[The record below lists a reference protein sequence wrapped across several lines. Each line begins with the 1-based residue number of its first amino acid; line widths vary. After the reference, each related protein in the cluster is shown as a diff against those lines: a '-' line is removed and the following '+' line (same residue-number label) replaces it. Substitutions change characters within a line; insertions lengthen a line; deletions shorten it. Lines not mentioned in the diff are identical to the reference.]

1 MALIARMTRAS
12 MLGVLGEDYV
22 RTAFAK
28 GLAPRSV
35 LLGHAL
41 KAASLPVVTII
52 GVGFAL
58 LIGGAVVTESVFALP
73 GIGRLTVDAIVRR
86 DYPVIQG
93 VILIISG
100 VYVLPQPGHR
110 RPLCRPRPPHP
121 LLTAPRLARA
131 PRRQRRRGSPRRA
144 GRGFIRRQP
153 TMVAGL
159 ACLALILAAGLAAPS
174 LGTVDPSSLRPVTRL
189 REPGATSGSAPTS
202 TAATSTRARSTAR
215 GSRSWW
221 ASRLAGGMAFGILI
235 GLVIG
240 FYRRL
245 DTVVM
250 RVMDG
255 LMAIPAILLAL
266 ALMALMHGSVRNVII
281 ALVIPE
287 IPRVVRLVRASVL
300 WLREHTM
307 VEAARALGV
316 GTPRILLRYI
326 LPALVAPLIVQATY
340 IGASAILFE
349 AYLSFLGAGTPPH
362 IPSWGNIMAEGKT
375 YVQLAFWIILF
386 PGLFLALTVLAVNLV
401 GDGLRDLLHVR
412 G

>member
-1 MALIARMTRAS
+1 MAVRATDVGTLAADATAARPA
-12 MLGVLGEDYV
+12 
-22 RTAFAK
+22 
-28 GLAPRSV
+28 
-35 LLGHAL
+35 
-41 KAASLPVVTII
+41 
-52 GVGFAL
+52 
-58 LIGGAVVTESVFALP
+58 
-73 GIGRLTVDAIVRR
+73 
-86 DYPVIQG
+86 
-93 VILIISG
+93 
-100 VYVLPQPGHR
+100 
-110 RPLCRPRPPHP
+110 
-121 LLTAPRLARA
+121 ARA
-131 PRRQRRRGSPRRA
+131 RRLLA
-144 GRGFIRRQP
+144 RQP
-153 TMVAGL
+153 TFVAGL
-159 ACLALILAAGLAAPS
+159 AVLLAVLAVGVFAPLWWTGDPLQMKPAQRLQQPSPERWFGSDHFGRDVYTRTVYGARVSLLVGASVSLVSLAL
-174 LGTVDPSSLRPVTRL
+174 GTAL
-189 REPGATSGSAPTS
+189 
-202 TAATSTRARSTAR
+202 
-215 GSRSWW
+215 
-221 ASRLAGGMAFGILI
+221 

-245 DTVVM
+245 DTVMM

-266 ALMALMHGSVRNVII
+266 ALMAMMRGSVRNVII

-287 IPRVVRLVRASVL
+287 IPRVIRLVRASVL
-300 WLREHTM
+300 SLREHTM

-386 PGLFLALTVLAVNLV
+386 PGLFLALTVLAINLV
-401 GDGLRDLLHVR
+401 GDGLRDLLDVR

>member
-1 MALIARMTRAS
+1 MADLESGLGAMPVP
-12 MLGVLGEDYV
+12 LGV
-22 RTAFAK
+22 TA
-28 GLAPRSV
+28 R
-35 LLGHAL
+35 
-41 KAASLPVVTII
+41 
-52 GVGFAL
+52 
-58 LIGGAVVTESVFALP
+58 
-73 GIGRLTVDAIVRR
+73 IVRF
-86 DYPVIQG
+86 
-93 VILIISG
+93 
-100 VYVLPQPGHR
+100 
-110 RPLCRPRPPHP
+110 
-121 LLTAPRLARA
+121 A
-131 PRRQRRRGSPRRA
+131 
-144 GRGFIRRQP
+144 RRQP
-153 TMVAGL
+153 TFVAGL
-159 ACLALILAAGLAAPS
+159 AVLALMVVAAVAAPVWWTRDPQQMRPVQRLRPPSAERWFGSDHFGRDVYSRTVYGTRISLSVGAAVSVVSLS
-174 LGTVDPSSLRPVTRL
+174 LGTSL
-189 REPGATSGSAPTS
+189 
-202 TAATSTRARSTAR
+202 
-215 GSRSWW
+215 
-221 ASRLAGGMAFGILI
+221 

-266 ALMALMHGSVRNVII
+266 ALMALMRGSVRNVIV

-287 IPRVVRLVRASVL
+287 IPRVIRLVRASVL
-300 WLREHTM
+300 SLREHTM

-386 PGLFLALTVLAVNLV
+386 PGLFLALTVLAINLV